1 MPSLKDAGR
10 CLDNGGPFDI
20 DNRVDQDKLKS
31 PVVTARAARSAN
43 YRGVT
48 GDREQPQPVTTEEP
62 TTKQPYTNE
71 PGRVI
76 PILEQE
82 FEDFETEA
90 TAFLDGQQEEAKFIG
105 FRLKQGVY
113 AQRQPDRQM
122 LRVKL
127 PFGGVTADQ
136 LDAFAV
142 IAEDYA
148 NRGASRSSTS
158 SPSSTA
164 APRRPISSE
173 DFAPLPLPPTATASR
188 SLTMPT

>member
-136 LDAFAV
+136 PSLSRRRARISSV
-142 IAEDYA
+142 
-148 NRGASRSSTS
+148 RSS
-158 SPSSTA
+158 
-164 APRRPISSE
+164 
-173 DFAPLPLPPTATASR
+173 
-188 SLTMPT
+188 